1 MLNLI
6 DSYII
11 NDVIQLHGLN
21 YFYRKFK
28 MKKFIEGYNM
38 FLIIIVDEVKLS
50 NSQDVIISQEKRET
64 KSKRIL

>member
-6 DSYII
+6 DPYNI
-11 NDVIQLHGLN
+11 NDVNQLHGLN

-28 MKKFIEGYNM
+28 MKKFIKGYNM
-38 FLIIIVDEVKLS
+38 LLIIIVDEVKLS

-64 KSKRIL
+64 NSKRIL